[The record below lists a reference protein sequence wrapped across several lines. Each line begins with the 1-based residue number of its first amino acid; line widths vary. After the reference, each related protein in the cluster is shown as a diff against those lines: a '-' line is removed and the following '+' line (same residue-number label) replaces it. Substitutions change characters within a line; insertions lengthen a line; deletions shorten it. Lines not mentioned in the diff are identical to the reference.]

1 MKCVSLVFCFTA
13 LLLAISIADVRGECK
28 LSLQDDFKKPAPVYI
43 KDGVFLAPNPAGD
56 IRLRKSETLA
66 VACPG
71 NKRRVVLGNL
81 TTSLDVVEASCVS
94 NTTFRVGQWLGPFKS
109 ITCNVQPWF
118 SSQEVKGGCGRGNQL
133 HRVGYQIESVFFS
146 VYEACFD
153 PSLVRTVYVRHELT
167 PASVF
172 FQKGQQRPQF
182 TEGTLFGKV
191 RMSKLYSMKNQK
203 ERVQE
208 LVGDVADQYITKKE
222 FLSRGH
228 LAARADFSLRAC
240 QVATFHYV
248 NTAPQWQRGNAG
260 DWAALE
266 EALKRR
272 ISALGRPVTV
282 YTGTHGVMSFGPH
295 KELYL
300 TADTN
305 NNGIVPVPLYLYK
318 LVFDPLT
325 RKAVVFVSI
334 NSPFYNSTITDQL
347 TFCEDVCE
355 RKEYSWLTWRDDGT
369 TSFCCN
375 YKDAKLFHLPKLPVS
390 GLFY

>member
-13 LLLAISIADVRGECK
+13 LLLAISVADVRGECK

-71 NKRRVVLGNL
+71 NKRRVVLGNV
-81 TTSLDVVEASCVS
+81 TISLDVVEASCVS

-118 SSQEVKGGCGRGNQL
+118 STQEVKGGCGRGNQL

-266 EALKRR
+266 E
-272 ISALGRPVTV
+272 
-282 YTGTHGVMSFGPH
+282 
-295 KELYL
+295 
-300 TADTN
+300 
-305 NNGIVPVPLYLYK
+305 

-375 YKDAKLFHLPKLPVS
+375 YNDAKVFHLPKLPVS